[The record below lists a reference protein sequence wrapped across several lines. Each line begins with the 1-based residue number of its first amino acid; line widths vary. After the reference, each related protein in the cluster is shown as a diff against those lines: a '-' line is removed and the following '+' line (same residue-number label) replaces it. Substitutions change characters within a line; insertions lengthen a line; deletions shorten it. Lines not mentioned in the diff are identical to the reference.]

1 MAWCAAC
8 SPSSSIARGRSS
20 RAILIIANELSHG
33 HRDRLP
39 AGIRRRGG
47 AARRF
52 RRGTGRAPPG
62 ARERLSESQARHP
75 QWLCTPGG
83 EPGRRGFAAPP
94 RRRILLGARRR
105 TLGIKR
111 STRRRGR
118 ALRRVRAQSQA
129 WCFPG
134 RLVSLAG
141 AVLHRESGGI
151 RLARRSAPALVRGVR
166 RGDPRPRSR
175 SHRRAPALDRDRGCE
190 RRAAHA
196 SRADRADAVPGRSR
210 DRQAGSGGARGG
222 LRQCAHR
229 ALPRSA
235 LRDRDA
241 AARDRG
247 GPARTARRVF
257 PGRRARRPA
266 VVYLASRSPRRR
278 ELLLQMGVRFEPLQF
293 REGQRQDEDTDEA
306 VRPGEQPD
314 DYVRRVTRLKAE
326 AAWKRVVMRRGLQ
339 RKPVLAADTT
349 VALAGEILGKPADR
363 ADADRILRTLS
374 GTQHRVLTA
383 IALAFE
389 ERLELAV
396 SQSLVTLAFL
406 DDARI
411 ASYVQSGEP
420 FDKAGAYA
428 IQGRAGAFVSRLE
441 GSYTGVMGLPLY
453 ETGELLRK
461 FGIVVP

>member
-1 MAWCAAC
+1 V
-8 SPSSSIARGRSS
+8 I
-20 RAILIIANELSHG
+20 
-33 HRDRLP
+33 
-39 AGIRRRGG
+39 
-47 AARRF
+47 
-52 RRGTGRAPPG
+52 
-62 ARERLSESQARHP
+62 
-75 QWLCTPGG
+75 
-83 EPGRRGFAAPP
+83 
-94 RRRILLGARRR
+94 
-105 TLGIKR
+105 
-111 STRRRGR
+111 
-118 ALRRVRAQSQA
+118 
-129 WCFPG
+129 
-134 RLVSLAG
+134 
-141 AVLHRESGGI
+141 
-151 RLARRSAPALVRGVR
+151 
-166 RGDPRPRSR
+166 
-175 SHRRAPALDRDRGCE
+175 
-190 RRAAHA
+190 
-196 SRADRADAVPGRSR
+196 
-210 DRQAGSGGARGG
+210 
-222 LRQCAHR
+222 
-229 ALPRSA
+229 
-235 LRDRDA
+235 
-241 AARDRG
+241 
-247 GPARTARRVF
+247 
-257 PGRRARRPA
+257 
-266 VVYLASRSPRRR
+266 YLASRSPRRR
-278 ELLLQMGVRFEPLQF
+278 ELLLQMGVRFEPLLF

-396 SQSLVTLAFL
+396 SESLVTFAFL

-453 ETGELLRK
+453 ETSQLIDKLPRR
-461 FGIVVP
+461 